1 MYPNSRGLQ
10 LDFEA
15 ADRITIL
22 NLKDCYKTLTKEN
35 EEIQALDEIP
45 EHKSQDLVYNINML
59 KHLSAVLHYFGETV

>member
-10 LDFEA
+10 LDFDT

-22 NLKDCYKTLTKEN
+22 NLKDCYKTLIKEN

-59 KHLSAVLHYFGETV
+59 KHISAVLHYFGETV